1 MIAPNA
7 KIGDGTAP
15 QGWPAY
21 STHGVGG
28 VLCNFRGCGHFGLQK
43 PGQLAEMTCKG
54 RTCQCSCCRMIS
66 GEKEHGVTYR
76 VHR

>member
-1 MIAPNA
+1 MIASNA

-28 VLCNFRGCGHFGLQK
+28 VLCKWRGCGHFGRRK
-43 PGQLAEMTCKG
+43 AAAAEMTCKG
-54 RTCQCSCCRMIS
+54 RTCQCSCCRMLA
-66 GEKEHGVTYR
+66 GEKEHGVTYD